1 MVVRPPMRVYGFG
14 RILQNVQTVTF
25 FAKKG
30 VCYAFSGRRIIHN
43 YVCPVCFG

>member
-14 RILQNVQTVTF
+14 RILQNVQTVTL

-30 VCYAFSGRRIIHN
+30 VGYAFSGRRIIYN
-43 YVCPVCFG
+43 YVYPVCFG

>member
-14 RILQNVQTVTF
+14 RMLQNVQTVIF

-30 VCYAFSGRRIIHN
+30 VCYAFSSRRIIHN